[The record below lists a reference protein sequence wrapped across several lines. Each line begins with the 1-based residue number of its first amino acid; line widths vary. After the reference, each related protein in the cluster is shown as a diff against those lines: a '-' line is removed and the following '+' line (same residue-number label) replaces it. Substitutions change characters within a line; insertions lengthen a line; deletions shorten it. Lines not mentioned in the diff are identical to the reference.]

1 MDCFDNGELCKK
13 TVVKLS
19 AGEINMKERGNDEI
33 VMLNDKKFERYGTY
47 NFFIGF

>member
-19 AGEINMKERGNDEI
+19 VGEINVKERGNDKI
-33 VMLNDKKFERYGTY
+33 LMINDKKFKR
-47 NFFIGF
+47 